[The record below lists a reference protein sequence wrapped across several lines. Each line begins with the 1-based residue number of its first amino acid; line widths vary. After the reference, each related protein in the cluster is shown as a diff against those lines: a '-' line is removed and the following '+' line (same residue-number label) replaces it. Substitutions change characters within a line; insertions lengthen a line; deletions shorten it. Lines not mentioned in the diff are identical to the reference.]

1 MGFLFVLLT
10 VVFILVCMLMIA
22 VVLIQPH
29 EGGGLASAFGGG
41 VSDSFFGT
49 KAISYA
55 WKFTI
60 VLVIVYFALAVI
72 INKLPVKHTQDSI
85 ELSRPVSSSPEKAPA
100 DK

>member
-10 VVFILVCMLMIA
+10 VVFILVCILMIA

-60 VLVIVYFALAVI
+60 VLVVIYFALAVI
-72 INKLPVKHTQDSI
+72 INKLPVKHEGI
-85 ELSRPVSSSPEKAPA
+85 ELSKPAASSPEKAPA